1 MAIATDE
8 ALLGGVTPQF
18 LVDVS
23 AEGTT
28 YRNGEARSS
37 IDELIAALRAAAT
50 YKSSLT
56 WIFAGLAVAAFVA
69 LAIHPWLLLL
79 VGVAAIG
86 VVAQANASAARR
98 KRVAVVYH
106 FDTAAARAYDSLA
119 NGVGW
124 LASSRALWRS
134 DDSSGRTAALA
145 GRGAPYLLT
154 NIGVPSITSG
164 GETLLFFPEVL
175 VVRDHASNFVD
186 VPYSFIRVECETT
199 RFRET
204 QTRPPDSR
212 QVAITWLHTN
222 KDGSPDRR
230 RSHNPSIPVLEYA
243 RVELTWRRT
252 GCVLLVSNVAAARHF
267 ANALNAFARPEAP
280 KPAAPVQVPAR
291 PLSQPAPPPIIAPA
305 AGPRPVP
312 PQPAPVPAPAPA
324 PAPLPNPRTPEIP
337 MSIPTPQRVPAPLT
351 EIERV
356 LQASLDR
363 RRRLDELE
371 QRASNVMARADARRR
386 AQAEKKVQPNA
397 DWIAPGGSTTVYGHA
412 TGDLVYVGTR
422 LPALNG
428 DDVEPSLI
436 NPTLPI
442 DRQHANNS
450 GGGIDYWPS
459 YSEISA
465 ASRTAYLQWLAGGRK
480 DPHVFVGYVFIFF
493 YGLERR
499 VYELVKGGGTNGG
512 EALAIAREV
521 SRLLALHARRSQSFA
536 GYGDSLL
543 DLIASIEPRAHTI
556 PRHEPI
562 RPGFGVPM
570 RLKIALGELS
580 VAGKPIPASIALAW
594 IHATHFLNT
603 PATRCPDEFELL
615 FHIRYAKQFGD
626 GMIVKPNKTFVDLA
640 YRPASSALDPLTIKR
655 RDLPDITQRERPIG
669 KLIELA
675 RECTGALDSFSR
687 FLGKNADARESLAAF
702 ALLPDELV
710 EATPSADAKALASL
724 IGSRLDADGRAR
736 LTAGEL
742 LPYVRL
748 AKLDKVSKNEAM
760 LLAQALERIGYG
772 IEPDV
777 RLGGPVFE
785 SNEPVVAFRRL
796 PDCPS
801 VASEEYAAATLL
813 IRLGVMVSAADDV
826 VSQAERELLE
836 RHIEQRLQLTPGE
849 RQRLSA
855 HLAWLIEADLGMTGL
870 KKRLESLP
878 QPSRHTIA
886 RLLVDIAATDG
897 HVEPREM
904 KILEKLYALLDL
916 PSSDLYRDVHSAHA
930 DDEEPIVVDQPALP
944 PKGFAI
950 PAKPVPAATTPAGL
964 DMSRVRLKIA
974 ETREVSALLSSIF
987 VEEVTAPA
995 TPVVE
1000 TAPQADTIGTLDAA
1014 HSELL
1019 RRLAQRESWPREEVE
1034 QLAAELALL
1043 PDGALETINDYAY
1056 ATLDAPFWEDD
1067 DPLAIN
1073 SNAARELTR

>member
-1 MAIATDE
+1 MAIGTDE

-23 AEGTT
+23 AERTT

-37 IDELIAALRAAAT
+37 VDELTAALRAAAT

-56 WIFAGLAVAAFVA
+56 WIFAMLAFAALVAV
-69 LAIHPWLLLL
+69 AIHPLLLL
-79 VGVAAIG
+79 VVGIAAVG
-86 VVAQANASAARR
+86 VVVHANASAARR
-98 KRVAVVYH
+98 RRVAVVYH
-106 FDTAAARAYDSLA
+106 LDAAAARAYDSLV

-124 LASSRALWRS
+124 LASSGALWRS
-134 DDSSGRTAALA
+134 DDSSGRVVALA
-145 GRGAPYLLT
+145 GREAPYLLT
-154 NIGVPSITSG
+154 NINVPSIACG
-164 GETLLFFPEVL
+164 GETLLFFPDVL
-175 VVRDHASNFVD
+175 VVRDHGSNFVD

-199 RFRET
+199 HVRET
-204 QTRPPDSR
+204 HTRPADSR
-212 QVAITWLHTN
+212 QVAMTWLHAN

-230 RSHNPSIPVLEYA
+230 RSHNPAVPILEYA
-243 RVELTWRRT
+243 RVELAWRRT

-267 ANALNAFARPEAP
+267 ASALQTFARPAH
-280 KPAAPVQVPAR
+280 
-291 PLSQPAPPPIIAPA
+291 L
-305 AGPRPVP
+305 
-312 PQPAPVPAPAPA
+312 PAPA
-324 PAPLPNPRTPEIP
+324 PAPLAEPRTPKIP
-337 MSIPTPQRVPAPLT
+337 MPIPTPQPTPAPLT
-351 EIERV
+351 EMERM

-363 RRRLDELE
+363 RRRLAELE
-371 QRASNVMARADARRR
+371 QRANEVMARAETRRR
-386 AQAEKKVQPNA
+386 TQSEKKAPPDAGWV
-397 DWIAPGGSTTVYGHA
+397 APGGSTSVHGFE
-412 TGDLVYVGTR
+412 TGDLVYVGSR

-436 NPTLPI
+436 NPVLPI
-442 DRQHANNS
+442 DKQHANSS

-480 DPHVFVGYVFIFF
+480 DPHAFVGYVFIFF

-499 VYELVKGGGTNGG
+499 VYELVKAGAPNGD

-521 SRLLALHARRSQSFA
+521 SRLLTLHARRSQSFA
-536 GYGDSLL
+536 GYGDALL
-543 DLIASIEPRAHTI
+543 DLIASIEPRAHNI

-562 RPGFGVPM
+562 RPGYGVPI
-570 RLKIALGELS
+570 RLKIALGELA
-580 VAGKPIPASIALAW
+580 VAGKPIPAAMALDW
-594 IHATHFLNT
+594 VHATYFLNT
-603 PATRCPDEFELL
+603 PATRCANEFELL

-626 GMIVKPNKTFVDLA
+626 GLVVKPNKTFVDLA
-640 YRPASSALDPLTIKR
+640 YRPASSALDFLTIKR
-655 RDLPDITQRERPIG
+655 RDLPDVTQLERPIG

-675 RECTGALDSFSR
+675 RECSGALDAFSR
-687 FLGKNADARESLAAF
+687 FLGKNADARQSLAAF

-710 EATPSADAKALASL
+710 EATPSADAKALDTL
-724 IGSRLDADGRAR
+724 IGSRLDANGRAH

-748 AKLDKVSKNEAM
+748 AKPEKVSKNEAM

-785 SNEPVVAFRRL
+785 PAEPVVAFRRL

-813 IRLGVMVSAADDV
+813 IRLGVLVSAADDG

-855 HLAWLIEADLGMTGL
+855 HLAWLIDADLGMTGL
-870 KKRLESLP
+870 KKRLEALP
-878 QPSRHTIA
+878 QPSRRAIG
-886 RLLVDIAATDG
+886 RLLVDVAATDG

-904 KILEKLYALLDL
+904 KILEKLYTLLDL

-930 DDEEPIVVDQPALP
+930 DDEEPVVVDQPATT

-950 PAKPVPAATTPAGL
+950 PARPAPVATTPAGL

-974 ETREVSALLSSIF
+974 ETREVSVLLSSIF
-987 VEEVTAPA
+987 VEETA
-995 TPVVE
+995 TPAPPVIE
-1000 TAPQADTIGTLDAA
+1000 TAQAGTIGSLDAA

-1019 RRLAQRESWPREEVE
+1019 RRLAEGESWPREEVE
-1034 QLAAELALL
+1034 RLAAELALL

-1056 ATLDAPFWEDD
+1056 ATLDEPFWEDD

-1073 SNAARELTR
+1073 SNAARQLTR